1 MRLLNKRRWRKGEM
15 SRTIV
20 IYSMYVLTGTL
31 IFACLFK
38 TYALF
43 KYGAT
48 DLSDVLTF
56 AAGSFGSELA
66 MLAFKRIL
74 AKPNE
79 NENGGTY

>member
-1 MRLLNKRRWRKGEM
+1 MKLRNKRKWGKGEM

-20 IYSMYVLTGTL
+20 IWCIYVLTGLL

-43 KYGAT
+43 RYGAT

-56 AAGSFGSELA
+56 ASVSFAGELA
-66 MLAFKRIL
+66 ALAFKRIF
-74 AKPNE
+74 AKKSDE
-79 NENGGTY
+79 EDT

>member
-20 IYSMYVLTGTL
+20 IYCIYVLTGLL

-38 TYALF
+38 TYALI

-56 AAGSFGSELA
+56 ASISFSGELVT
-66 MLAFKRIL
+66 LAAKRIF
-74 AKPNE
+74 AKPND